1 MSARDFSDSIKLAV
15 IKNNLE
21 KNNGNILCEICGK
34 KVLSISECHF
44 DHIYPYAKG
53 GKSSVTNCQILCND
67 CNLRK
72 NDKYMEDYLLDKKA
86 KDFLFGGSISNNIEE
101 NVTIS
106 VNDNFEIKGKNIT
119 KEEFDKSIQ
128 NFIDKKGDIHKVDFT
143 REYNHLPSI
152 HYVRVFYGDLNTLKK
167 SFGIIDMSMNWNRK
181 TIIFALNEYVEK
193 NGNIFQS
200 DLVKKNGLPSL
211 PCILSY
217 YPEYKNFTD
226 IKTNLLNLNGVNSWD
241 KDSIIIASKE
251 FLKTHDSITQKD
263 LKAIN
268 NLPTLKV
275 ITRNFGNMSNY
286 QKEIGSKIYLKNE
299 FISKEEIKEELKKYF
314 NNKEKVI
321 ESQDAFFKK
330 FKYSP
335 STIFKRYGGF
345 EKFVKEEG
353 IKVLK
358 TKKAKYSKREV
369 DDAISDWIKNGKEI
383 PNSKDLSKF
392 GLPSMSVI
400 MKYYENWKEPF
411 YIYKKM
417 FEEMNRSKEYKE
429 K

>member
-1 MSARDFSDSIKLAV
+1 MSARDFSDSIKLVV

-34 KVLSISECHF
+34 KISSISECHF

-53 GKSSVTNCQILCND
+53 GKSSVSNCQILCND
-67 CNLRK
+67 CNLKK

-86 KDFLFGGSISNNIEE
+86 KDFLFGETLSNNDVDVKTTFITETE
-101 NVTIS
+101 NNYV
-106 VNDNFEIKGKNIT
+106 KGKNIT
-119 KEEFDKSIQ
+119 KEEFDKCIQ
-128 NFIDKKGDIHKVDFT
+128 GFIDKKGDIHKVDFT

-152 HYVRVFYGDLNTLKK
+152 HYVRTFYGDLNNLKK
-167 SFGIIDMSMNWNRK
+167 SFGIVDMSLNWNRE
-181 TIIFALNEYVEK
+181 TIISALNEYVEK
-193 NGNIFQS
+193 NGNILQS
-200 DLVKKNGLPSL
+200 DLIKKNGLPSL

-226 IKTNLLNLNGVNSWD
+226 VKTNLLNLDGVRSWD
-241 KDSIIIASKE
+241 KESIIDASKE

-286 QKEIGSKIYLKNE
+286 QKEIGTKVFFKNE
-299 FISKEEIKEELKKYF
+299 FISKDEIKEELEIYF
-314 NNKEKVI
+314 KNKERVI
-321 ESQDAFFKK
+321 ESQEVFFKD

-345 EKFVKEEG
+345 EKFVKEEN

-358 TKKAKYSKREV
+358 TKKARYSKREV
-369 DDAISDWIKNGKEI
+369 DDAISNWIKDGKDI
-383 PNSKDLSKF
+383 PNSKDLSKL

-411 YIYKKM
+411 FIYKKM
-417 FEEMNRSKEYKE
+417 LEEINRKN
-429 K
+429 

>member
-1 MSARDFSDSIKLAV
+1 MSARDFSDSIKLVV
-15 IKNNLE
+15 IKENLE
-21 KNNGNILCEICGK
+21 KNNGSILCEICGK
-34 KVLSISECHF
+34 KVSSISECHF

-53 GKSSVTNCQILCND
+53 GKSSASNCQILCND

-72 NDKYMEDYLLDKKA
+72 NDKFMEDYLLDKKA
-86 KDFLFGGSISNNIEE
+86 KDFLFGENILDNNDKKE
-101 NVTIS
+101 NNEI
-106 VNDNFEIKGKNIT
+106 NDNDIYEIKGKNIT
-119 KEEFDKSIQ
+119 KEEFDKCIQ

-152 HYVRVFYGDLNTLKK
+152 HYVRMFYGDLNTLKK
-167 SFGIIDMSMNWNRK
+167 SFGIIDMSMNWNRE
-181 TIIFALNEYVEK
+181 TIITALNNYIEE

-200 DLVKKNGLPSL
+200 DLIKKNGLPSL

-226 IKTNLLNLNGVNSWD
+226 IKTNLLNLDGVKSWD
-241 KDSIIIASKE
+241 KESIIEAGKE
-251 FLKTHDSITQKD
+251 YLRTHDSITQKD

-275 ITRNFGNMSNY
+275 ITRNFGNMGNF
-286 QKEIGSKIYLKNE
+286 QEAIGSKVYLKNE
-299 FISKEEIKEELKKYF
+299 FISKDEIKNELEKYF
-314 NNKEKVI
+314 ENKERVI
-321 ESQDAFFKK
+321 ESQEVFFKD

-345 EKFVKEEG
+345 EKFIKEEN

-358 TKKAKYSKREV
+358 TKKGRYSKREV
-369 DDAISDWIKNGKEI
+369 DDAISDWIKDGKDI
-383 PNSKDLSKF
+383 PNSKDLSKL

-411 YIYKKM
+411 FIYKKM
-417 FEEMNRSKEYKE
+417 FDEINRTKTN
-429 K
+429 

>member
-1 MSARDFSDSIKLAV
+1 MSARDFSDSIKLVV

-34 KVLSISECHF
+34 KVSSISECHF

-53 GKSSVTNCQILCND
+53 GKSSVSNCQILCND

-72 NDKYMEDYLLDKKA
+72 NDKYIEDYLLDKKA
-86 KDFLFGGSISNNIEE
+86 KDFLFGEKVSNNNDKEE
-101 NVTIS
+101 TTITTE
-106 VNDNFEIKGKNIT
+106 FENITINSKNIT
-119 KEEFDKSIQ
+119 KEEFDKCIQ
-128 NFIDKKGDIHKVDFT
+128 SFIDKKGDIHKVDFT

-152 HYVRVFYGDLNTLKK
+152 HYVRTFYGDLNTLKK
-167 SFGIIDMSMNWNRK
+167 SFGIVDMSLNWNRE
-181 TIIFALNEYVEK
+181 TIISALNEYIEK
-193 NGNIFQS
+193 NGDIIQS
-200 DLVKKNGLPSL
+200 DLIKKNGLPSL

-226 IKTNLLNLNGVNSWD
+226 IKTNLLHLEGIKSWD
-241 KDSIIIASKE
+241 KANILEASKE

-275 ITRNFGNMSNY
+275 ITRHFGNMSNY
-286 QKEIGSKIYLKNE
+286 QKEIGTKVYMKNE
-299 FISKEEIKEELKKYF
+299 FISKEEIKEELEKYF
-314 NNKEKVI
+314 NNKERVI
-321 ESQDAFFKK
+321 ESQEVFFKD

-345 EKFVKEEG
+345 EKFVKEER
-353 IKVLK
+353 IKVIR
-358 TKKAKYSKREV
+358 TKKARYSKREV
-369 DDAISDWIKNGKEI
+369 DDAISDWVKGGKDI
-383 PNSKDLSKF
+383 PNSKDLSKL

-411 YIYKKM
+411 FIYKKM
-417 FEEMNRSKEYKE
+417 IDEINRKN
-429 K
+429 

>member
-1 MSARDFSDSIKLAV
+1 MSARDFSDSIKLVV

-34 KVLSISECHF
+34 KISSISECHF

-53 GKSSVTNCQILCND
+53 GKSSVSNCQILCND

-86 KDFLFGGSISNNIEE
+86 KDFLFGETLSNNDVDVKTTFITETE
-101 NVTIS
+101 N
-106 VNDNFEIKGKNIT
+106 NYFKGKNIT
-119 KEEFDKSIQ
+119 KEEFDKCIQ
-128 NFIDKKGDIHKVDFT
+128 GFIDKKGDIHKVDFT

-152 HYVRVFYGDLNTLKK
+152 HYVRTFYGDLNNLKK
-167 SFGIIDMSMNWNRK
+167 SFGIVDMSLNWNRE
-181 TIIFALNEYVEK
+181 TIISALNEYVEK
-193 NGNIFQS
+193 NGNILQS
-200 DLVKKNGLPSL
+200 DLIKKNGLPSL

-226 IKTNLLNLNGVNSWD
+226 VKTNLLNLDGVRSWD
-241 KDSIIIASKE
+241 KESIIDASKE

-286 QKEIGSKIYLKNE
+286 QKEIGTKVFFKNE
-299 FISKEEIKEELKKYF
+299 FISKDEIKEELEIYF
-314 NNKEKVI
+314 KNKERVI
-321 ESQDAFFKK
+321 ESQEVFFKD

-345 EKFVKEEG
+345 EKFVKEEN

-358 TKKAKYSKREV
+358 TKKARYSKREV
-369 DDAISDWIKNGKEI
+369 DDAISNWIKDGKDI
-383 PNSKDLSKF
+383 PNSKDLSKL

-411 YIYKKM
+411 FIYKKM
-417 FEEMNRSKEYKE
+417 LEEINRKN
-429 K
+429 

>member
-1 MSARDFSDSIKLAV
+1 MSARDFSDSIKLVV

-34 KVLSISECHF
+34 KISSISECHF

-53 GKSSVTNCQILCND
+53 GKSSVSNCQILCND

-86 KDFLFGGSISNNIEE
+86 KDFLFGETLSNNDVDVKTTFITETE
-101 NVTIS
+101 NNYV
-106 VNDNFEIKGKNIT
+106 KGKNIT
-119 KEEFDKSIQ
+119 KEEFDKCIQ
-128 NFIDKKGDIHKVDFT
+128 GFIDKKGDIHKVDFT

-152 HYVRVFYGDLNTLKK
+152 HYVRTFYGDLNNLKK
-167 SFGIIDMSMNWNRK
+167 SFGIVDMSLNWNRE
-181 TIIFALNEYVEK
+181 TIISALNEYVEK
-193 NGNIFQS
+193 NGNILQS
-200 DLVKKNGLPSL
+200 DLIKKNGLPSL

-226 IKTNLLNLNGVNSWD
+226 VKTNLLNLDGVRSWD
-241 KDSIIIASKE
+241 KESIIDASKE

-286 QKEIGSKIYLKNE
+286 QKEIGTKVFFKNE
-299 FISKEEIKEELKKYF
+299 FISKDEIKEELEIYF
-314 NNKEKVI
+314 KNKERVI
-321 ESQDAFFKK
+321 ESQEVFFKD

-345 EKFVKEEG
+345 EKFVKEEN

-358 TKKAKYSKREV
+358 TKKARYSKREV
-369 DDAISDWIKNGKEI
+369 DDAISNWIKDGKDI
-383 PNSKDLSKF
+383 PNSKDLSKL

-411 YIYKKM
+411 FIYKKM
-417 FEEMNRSKEYKE
+417 LEEINRKN
-429 K
+429 